1 VKVVMKQVECVK
13 PRFEFLTTHIVEHK
27 PIASGTWQ
35 LTFHAP
41 ELATKA
47 LPGQF
52 LMLRIAG
59 HNDPLIGRALAM
71 FDRHRDSS
79 GMLNA
84 VSVVY
89 TVKGKFTTAMSRRKA
104 GDQIEVWGPL
114 GNTFSVEP
122 VDHLIL
128 VAGGVGQ
135 TPMLTYAA
143 AALGL
148 ESFGAQSSSTS
159 SHIANSE
166 GKTSA
171 EMIGPFAK
179 KVTLCYGA
187 RSSDL
192 LAGVDRFQA
201 VCSDVVIATEDGS
214 AGIRGRVTTALEE
227 ILRVESSHKCRIAC
241 CGPEPMMH
249 AVSQIAKV
257 YNVPCEVSLETP
269 MACGIGICFT
279 CVAKVNQ
286 PNGEWDYKRT
296 CVEGPIFDANCINW
310 D

>member
-1 VKVVMKQVECVK
+1 MTQAECVK

-41 ELATKA
+41 EFAAKA

-52 LMLRIAG
+52 FMIRIAG

-71 FDRHRDSS
+71 FDRHRDSE
-79 GMLNA
+79 GALKA
-84 VSVVY
+84 LSVVY
-89 TVKGKFTTAMSRRKA
+89 TVKGKFTTAMSQRKA
-104 GDQIEVWGPL
+104 GDLIEVWGPL
-114 GNTFSVEP
+114 GNVFSVEP

-135 TPMLTYAA
+135 TPMLTYAE

-148 ESFGAQSSSTS
+148 ESFGAPGSSSVGELDVPT
-159 SHIANSE
+159 
-166 GKTSA
+166 
-171 EMIGPFAK
+171 EMKGPFAK
-179 KVTLCYGA
+179 RVTLCYGA
-187 RSSDL
+187 RTKDL
-192 LAGVDRFQA
+192 LAGLDRFEK
-201 VCSDVVIATEDGS
+201 VCSNVIIATEDGS
-214 AGIRGRVTTALEE
+214 AGIQGRVTTPLEE
-227 ILRVESSHKCRIAC
+227 ILQTENSKSCRVAC

-249 AVSQIAKV
+249 AVSNLAKT

-279 CVAKVNQ
+279 CVAKVHQ
-286 PNGEWDYKRT
+286 PDGEWDYKRT
-296 CVEGPIFDANCINW
+296 CVEGPIFDANSICW